1 MADTPTG
8 HTPRT
13 PQKTEP
19 NRSCSTR
26 ARPSRRLTQRGG
38 AGKKAAKMPSKSGT
52 CCRINSSYTPAHPL
66 HMCEREGW
74 SKRPAIMSIHSQK
87 QGYKAKNACGR
98 PSVSVCVCVCV
109 RYSNTRQVYDG
120 LLLQLLLLLLS
131 LLQAPPATLLLTRL
145 SPAAGDAKRQTAN
158 GYMTTTCLHFVFCLP
173 SAVFCLSCSYG

>member
-1 MADTPTG
+1 
-8 HTPRT
+8 
-13 PQKTEP
+13 
-19 NRSCSTR
+19 
-26 ARPSRRLTQRGG
+26 
-38 AGKKAAKMPSKSGT
+38 
-52 CCRINSSYTPAHPL
+52 
-66 HMCEREGW
+66 MCEREGW

-173 SAVFCLSCSYG
+173 SSVCPVLMTKAAVLQVAQCVRSCLRACVCLLCVRL